1 MADNTLFWYFK
12 RLACRSYFS
21 EVTVVQFPAI
31 SFRSD
36 IPDTENR
43 TGFADHKVSGRTVVS
58 LSDFSC
64 RGENPKKI
72 KSHNLVQVSMK

>member
-1 MADNTLFWYFK
+1 MADSTLFCYFR
-12 RLACRSYFS
+12 RLAWRSYFS
-21 EVTVVQFPAI
+21 EATVAQFPAI

-43 TGFADHKVSGRTVVS
+43 TGFADQNVSGGTADS

-72 KSHNLVQVSMK
+72 KSHNLAQVSVK